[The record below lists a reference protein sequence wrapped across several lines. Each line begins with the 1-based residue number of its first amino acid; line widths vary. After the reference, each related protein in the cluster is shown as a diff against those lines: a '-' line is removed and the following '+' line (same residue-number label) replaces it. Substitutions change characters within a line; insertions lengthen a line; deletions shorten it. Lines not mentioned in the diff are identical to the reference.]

1 MNSNTYFKGRKNS
14 NSKNPTIGGQAR
26 SLSSP
31 HLSAVGLF
39 QHAIF
44 LACRGWR
51 TTIDQFIP
59 DDILTD
65 FARRYAEKNPAKGNC
80 KLEYLPS
87 EVQDALA
94 AFQREFQRNHD
105 SSLLSHFRRM
115 SKRIAPSE
123 EIESY
128 AEWYL
133 FDSMKVTIND
143 AAKPSEAI
151 IQEMIEFFKSELELI
166 CPPWYLYK
174 VLFGALT
181 DWVSLEFIR
190 QTKVECLSFIRSSF
204 NGTLP
209 EDGIHGVPHAFI
221 MRLSRE
227 TRFHISEF
235 LKQTGLAV
243 SLALLYHHNG
253 RLVIDKD
260 YKSRDEYLNSKIC
273 CVFVERI
280 GKFTRRKSGLEAVM
294 TGGCTIGG
302 VYTQNDQLVEDG
314 ICEAQ
319 TDSGDLGDFTG
330 VTTDFTRK
338 RELLEK
344 GIPGWPEFMSS
355 IGAHPFKVCFDSEK

>member
-1 MNSNTYFKGRKNS
+1 MSSNFHLKGRKDS
-14 NSKNPTIGGQAR
+14 NSKNPTIGGKAR
-26 SLSSP
+26 SFSSP
-31 HLSAVGLF
+31 HSPAVGLF
-39 QHAIF
+39 LHAIF

-59 DDILTD
+59 DNILTD
-65 FARRYAEKNPAKGNC
+65 FARRYAETNPAKGNC

-94 AFQREFQRNHD
+94 AFQGEFQRNHE
-105 SSLLSHFRRM
+105 SSLFNHFRRM
-115 SKRIAPSE
+115 SKRIAPSD
-123 EIESY
+123 EIDSF
-128 AEWYL
+128 AEWYIL
-133 FDSMKVTIND
+133 ESRKVSIND

-151 IQEMIEFFKSELELI
+151 IQEMIEFFKSELERI
-166 CPPWYLYK
+166 CPKWYLYK

-181 DWVSLEFIR
+181 DYVSLEFIR

-227 TRFHISEF
+227 TRFHISGF

-260 YKSRDEYLNSKIC
+260 YKTRGEYLIGKIC

-280 GKFTRRKSGLEAVM
+280 GKFTRRKSCLQAVM
-294 TGGCTIGG
+294 TGGCHIGG

-319 TDSGDLGDFTG
+319 TDSGDIGDFTG
-330 VTTDFTRK
+330 VTADFTRT
-338 RELLEK
+338 RELLVK
-344 GIPGWPEFMSS
+344 GIPGWTEFMSS
-355 IGAHPFKVCFDSEK
+355 IGAHPFKVCFDSEE